1 MPGCSAIAAQQLDTA
16 IGEKP
21 GPVPGHR
28 PAHTVDDGEG
38 ARSLLRIAEVA
49 KRNEVAPGQPTFALT
64 SAELPA
70 ATTPVSEPGVNVAT
84 AVGAD
89 CVDSALICRPVS
101 DAPALSITRRFGSAV
116 TKRRRTLGV
125 SAAPPLLIE
134 TSPDRS

>member
-1 MPGCSAIAAQQLDTA
+1 MKLRRASQPSPSPAQNCRL
-16 IGEKP
+16 K
-21 GPVPGHR
+21 
-28 PAHTVDDGEG
+28 
-38 ARSLLRIAEVA
+38 S
-49 KRNEVAPGQPTFALT
+49 
-64 SAELPA
+64 A